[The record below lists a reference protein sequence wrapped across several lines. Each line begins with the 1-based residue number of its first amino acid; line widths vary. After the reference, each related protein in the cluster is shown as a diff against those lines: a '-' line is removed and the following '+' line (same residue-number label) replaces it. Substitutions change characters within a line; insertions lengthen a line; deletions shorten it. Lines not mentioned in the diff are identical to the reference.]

1 MARRVPPLRA
11 LVCALLT
18 RAAVAFH
25 CLSDIELGPVRNV
38 QRKGLAVDDSTLY
51 GCPGKLP
58 WVWPNTLQPI
68 LALRLFRAWRGDWP
82 IDERK
87 GHWSRLREY
96 VLDGDVK
103 LLLGS
108 QISCSEED
116 DDQDWEWAKEF
127 LQHFA
132 PEQIMGVA
140 VGNELELLWKKTSED
155 ARVTPGCINR
165 LWTGGHYWE
174 KFVKRARD
182 LDDLG
187 YGGVTLTAVFT
198 GASLGGYPFLEMP
211 GQALVSSFLR
221 NASSTYGTRFAFT
234 FNFYPYFDPNFQ
246 LDVGSITD
254 CNASIDQALCW
265 NSPRCNVPGTT
276 IAARQKMRQLTGRS
290 DFQLWIGETGW
301 SSPRASTLHT
311 AMAACDDWSSIE
323 TFRRFYSGFLSWDL
337 SIPGERP
344 PEHVFYFTTRDSLN
358 FGILERFGLIES
370 CISSECKIRSEGYTP
385 PNLQTDGGSL
395 NWLKW
400 AFVSVG
406 GLVVFFIAATCFRVK
421 CMKRG
426 PAYPIRQLTDEV

>member
-1 MARRVPPLRA
+1 MVSIPLLPA
-11 LVCALLT
+11 LACVLAA

-25 CLSDIELGPVRNV
+25 CYSDVELGPVV
-38 QRKGLAVDDSTLY
+38 QPINKGLAVDDSTFL
-51 GCPGKLP
+51 GCPSKLP
-58 WVWPNTLQPI
+58 WVWPNTMQPVQS
-68 LALRLFRAWRGDWP
+68 LRFFKAWRTDWP
-82 IDERK
+82 EAQ
-87 GHWSRLREY
+87 RESTWQRIADY
-96 VLDGDVK
+96 VLTNDAKILMGT
-103 LLLGS
+103 
-108 QISCSEED
+108 QITCNDEED
-116 DDQDWEWAKEF
+116 NQDWEWTKQF
-127 LQHFA
+127 LQLFT
-132 PEQIMGVA
+132 PDQIMGVS
-140 VGNELELLWKKTSED
+140 VGNELELLWQKTAED
-155 ARVTPGCINR
+155 ASVTPACISR
-165 LWTGGHYWE
+165 LWSGGHYW
-174 KFVKRARD
+174 KQFVKRAED
-182 LDDLG
+182 LNAIGLG
-187 YGGVTLTAVFT
+187 SVMLTSVFT
-198 GASLGGYPFLEMP
+198 GTALGGYPFLENP
-211 GQALVSSFLR
+211 SQALVTSFLQ
-221 NASSTYGTRFAFT
+221 NATSTYGRRFAFT
-234 FNFYPYFDPNFQ
+234 FNFYPYFDPSFQ
-246 LDVGSITD
+246 MDAKSTTD
-254 CNASIDQALCW
+254 CNTSIKQAACW
-265 NSPRCNVPGTT
+265 NSESCNVLATT
-276 IAARQKMRQLTGRS
+276 LSARQKMQQLTGS
-290 DFQLWIGETGW
+290 ALYQLWIGETGW